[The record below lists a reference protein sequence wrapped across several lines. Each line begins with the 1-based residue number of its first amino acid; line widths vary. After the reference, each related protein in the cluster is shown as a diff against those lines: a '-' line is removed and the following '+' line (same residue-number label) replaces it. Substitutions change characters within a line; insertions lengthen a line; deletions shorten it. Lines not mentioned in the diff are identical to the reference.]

1 MLLTTIIITLGMLAA
16 FWSGFYVGFLKREGE
31 KPPMPFADDIDDIV
45 DRVKD
50 SITKE
55 KEAEPS
61 GFYD

>member
-1 MLLTTIIITLGMLAA
+1 MLAA